1 VKRPDVEAILRPLK
15 PFQRRTVEHAFE
27 QLFLTPDSS
36 ARFLV
41 ADEVGLGKTLVA
53 RGVIAKAIDYY
64 WDSVNRIDII
74 YICSNQ
80 SIALSNLPK
89 LQVANQGER
98 SFALATRLTMLA
110 SELAGEPGQPSLADS
125 KLNFV
130 SFTPGTSF
138 NLGNSGGQ
146 AKERRVLFHL
156 LDGMIEPRIGL
167 KNLMQGGV
175 SRTQWWRDTLDY
187 EPLPLDTGIRLRFQA
202 RFLNDQSLQADID
215 ETIQTW
221 FKKMRERYP
230 TEARVARNRI
240 LGKLRRMLADICVQ
254 ALQPDLIILDEFQ
267 RFKSLLEARN
277 GHVDPAGEL
286 AQALFN
292 APTPEGHRCRT
303 LLLSATP
310 YKLYTA
316 DAEIEH
322 EDHYKDFIDTTRFL
336 FGESEE
342 RVQSMKQQ
350 LARFGSELKRAA
362 QGMPHDVPAAK
373 REVENTL
380 TSVMARTERII
391 ASEDRDAMVVAPQV
405 DLHLKHQ
412 DVRQYMAADSLF
424 RAVGNSDPMEFWKS
438 APYLPHFMHGYKFN
452 EHFDDTLEWFPEKIS
467 KVLAQYP
474 DAFLSSEA
482 IDQWQMIDP
491 GNAKLRELVHDLLD
505 TGLWKL
511 LWIPPTVPYWPMS
524 GAFHGQETRTKSLLF
539 SAWNVVPDVV
549 SGILSY
555 EAERR
560 MVGGSMASYK
570 DPDDQQSQLLDFGS
584 ADSRNRHRLL
594 LLLTPCLKLADEAHP
609 LAADDNDAR
618 DWVRMRVSDLL
629 SELPEPD
636 TGPIDERWEW
646 AVLRLLDP
654 GIDSFL
660 QAWRDEDVDPNA
672 PTRPDSVAFS
682 GHIDDLL
689 ALDPAELG
697 RRPGDLAELVT
708 ELALG
713 APGIL
718 AARSLVAAGLDDS
731 ERRKQAAQLA
741 YSFWKLFN
749 RPAVIRLLKQVAG
762 DDDTTR
768 RSSPYWRLVLRY
780 CIDGNLQAVLD
791 EYWHLTWEQHAWSEK
806 EPLEE
811 ISKRCVRQ
819 MADTI
824 EPRPSRVQAKFY
836 QGNGSSVT
844 QSIIR
849 FRAVVALRF
858 ARIQSDEGAISQ
870 DAVRASFNSPFRPFV
885 LASTSVGQE
894 GLDFHP
900 WCHRLIH
907 WNLPGNPVDMEQR
920 EGRVHRYKGHAVRRN
935 LAHSFANEA
944 LAVWQSGPNLWDALF
959 DLADADARNKGLS
972 DLIPY
977 WIAPGKCKVERRVP
991 LLPFTREVAA
1001 FRQLKRQ
1008 LAAYRVVFGQPRQEE
1023 LLGLLDRA
1031 EIDLDELK
1039 QWTIS
1044 LAPPGTSIAP
1054 AITDPRSRAER
1065 FVWKSGDLK
1074 FTSNPPAKDEEKP

>member
-1 VKRPDVEAILRPLK
+1 

-27 QLFLTPDSS
+27 QLFLAANSS

-64 WDSVNRIDII
+64 WDSVDRIDIV

-80 SIALSNLPK
+80 AIAHSNLPK
-89 LQVANQGER
+89 LQVANEGER

-110 SELAGEPGQPSLADS
+110 SELAGEPGRSSLADS

-138 NLGNSGGQ
+138 NMGHSGGM
-146 AKERRVLFHL
+146 AKERRVLFAL

-167 KNLMQGGV
+167 MNLMQGGV
-175 SRTQWWRDTLDY
+175 TRTQWWRDKLDY
-187 EPLPLDTGIRLRFQA
+187 EPLPLDTGIRLQFQA
-202 RFLNDQSLQADID
+202 RFLNDQALRADVD

-221 FKKMRERYP
+221 FKKMRKRYP
-230 TEARVARNRI
+230 KEARVARNRI
-240 LGKLRRMLADICVQ
+240 LGQLRRTLADICVQ

-267 RFKSLLEARN
+267 RFKGLLEARD

-292 APTPEGHRCRT
+292 APTSEGHKCRT

-336 FGESEE
+336 FGGAED
-342 RVQSMKQQ
+342 RVQLMKQQ
-350 LARFGSELKRAA
+350 LARFGTELKRAA
-362 QGMPHDVPAAK
+362 QGLPHDVPAAK
-373 REVENTL
+373 HDVEESL
-380 TSVMARTERII
+380 TTVMARTERII
-391 ASEDRDAMVVAPQV
+391 ASEDRDAMVHEPHV
-405 DLHLKHQ
+405 DLEFMRH
-412 DVRQYMAADSLF
+412 DVRQYMAAECMF
-424 RAVGNSDPMEFWKS
+424 RAVGDTDPLVFWKS
-438 APYLPHFMHGYKFN
+438 APYLTHFMLGYKFN
-452 EHFDDTLEWFPEKIS
+452 ERFDETLEWFPEKIS
-467 KVLAQYP
+467 EALDRYP
-474 DAFLSSEA
+474 DSFLKA
-482 IDQWQMIDP
+482 ADIDQWKSIDP

-505 TGLWKL
+505 TGIWKL

-524 GAFHGQETRTKSLLF
+524 GAYEGQENRTKSLLF

-560 MVGGSMASYK
+560 MVGGSMDSYR

-584 ADSRNRHRLL
+584 AAQSRNRHRLL
-594 LLLTPCLKLADEAHP
+594 LLLTPCLKLADAAHP
-609 LAADDNDAR
+609 LESEGEDAR
-618 DWVRMRVSDLL
+618 DWMRGKVEALL
-629 SELPEPD
+629 SELPDPD
-636 TGPIDERWEW
+636 TDSVDERWEW

-654 GIDSFL
+654 GIDEFL
-660 QAWRDEDVDPNA
+660 QLWRDESIDTEA
-672 PTRPDSVAFS
+672 QTRPDSAAFS
-682 GHIDDLL
+682 GHVDELL
-689 ALDPAELG
+689 GLDTAELG
-697 RRPGDLAELVT
+697 RRPEGLAELVT

-718 AARSLVAAGLDDS
+718 AARALAAADLDDT
-731 ERRKQAAQLA
+731 ERRRQAAQLA

-749 RPAVIRLLKQVAG
+749 RPAVIRLLQQLAG
-762 DDDTTR
+762 DSDANR
-768 RSSPYWRLVLRY
+768 RANPYWRLVIRY

-791 EYWHLTWEQHAWSEK
+791 EYWHLTWEQHAWSER
-806 EPLEE
+806 EQREE

-836 QGNGSSVT
+836 ESNGSSVT
-844 QSIIR
+844 TSVTR
-849 FRAVVALRF
+849 LRAVLALRF
-858 ARIQSDEGAISQ
+858 AKIQSDEGAISQ

-900 WCHRLIH
+900 W
-907 WNLPGNPVDMEQR
+907 
-920 EGRVHRYKGHAVRRN
+920 
-935 LAHSFANEA
+935 
-944 LAVWQSGPNLWDALF
+944 
-959 DLADADARNKGLS
+959 
-972 DLIPY
+972 
-977 WIAPGKCKVERRVP
+977 
-991 LLPFTREVAA
+991 
-1001 FRQLKRQ
+1001 
-1008 LAAYRVVFGQPRQEE
+1008 
-1023 LLGLLDRA
+1023 
-1031 EIDLDELK
+1031 
-1039 QWTIS
+1039 
-1044 LAPPGTSIAP
+1044 
-1054 AITDPRSRAER
+1054 
-1065 FVWKSGDLK
+1065 
-1074 FTSNPPAKDEEKP
+1074 

>member
-1 VKRPDVEAILRPLK
+1 MPMRRPEVEAILRPLK
-15 PFQRRTVEHAFE
+15 PFQRRTVEHAFT
-27 QLFLTPDSS
+27 QLFEAPGAS

-64 WDSVNRIDII
+64 WDSVGRIDIV

-80 SIALSNLPK
+80 AIAHSNLPK
-89 LQVANQGER
+89 LQVTGDEER

-110 SELAGEPGQPSLADS
+110 TELAGEPGQPSLADS

-138 NLGNSGGQ
+138 NMGHSGGM
-146 AKERRVLFHL
+146 AKERRVLFAL

-167 KNLMQGGV
+167 MNLMQGGV
-175 SRTQWWRDTLDY
+175 TRTQWWRDKLDY
-187 EPLPLDTGIRLRFQA
+187 EPLPLDTGIRLQFQA
-202 RFLNDQSLQADID
+202 RFLNDQALRTDID

-221 FKKMRERYP
+221 FKKMRKRYP
-230 TEARVARNRI
+230 QEARVARNRI
-240 LGKLRRMLADICVQ
+240 LGTLRRMLADICVQ

-267 RFKSLLEARN
+267 RFKGLLEARD

-292 APTPEGHRCRT
+292 ATTPEGHRCRT

-316 DAEIEH
+316 DAEIDH

-336 FGESEE
+336 FGEAED
-342 RVQSMKQQ
+342 RVQLMKQR
-350 LARFGSELKRAA
+350 LTRFGTELKRAA
-362 QGMPHDVPAAK
+362 QGLPHEVPAA
-373 REVENTL
+373 RRDVENTL
-380 TSVMARTERII
+380 TTVMARTERII
-391 ASEDRDAMVVAPQV
+391 ASEDRDAMVDEPPM
-405 DLHLKHQ
+405 DLDLKHH
-412 DVRQYMAADSLF
+412 DVRQYMAAESMF
-424 RAVGNSDPMEFWKS
+424 RVVGDSDPMVFWKS
-438 APYLPHFMHGYKFN
+438 APYLTHFMHGYKFN
-452 EHFDDTLEWFPEKIS
+452 EHFDETLEWFPEKIS
-467 KVLAQYP
+467 GVLDQYP
-474 DAFLSSEA
+474 DAFLSSQA
-482 IDQWQMIDP
+482 IEQWQTIDP

-505 TGLWKL
+505 TGIWKL
-511 LWIPPTVPYWPMS
+511 LWIPPTVPYWSMS
-524 GAFHGQETRTKSLLF
+524 GAFQGQETRTKSLLF

-560 MVGGSMASYK
+560 MVGGSMNSYR

-584 ADSRNRHRLL
+584 AAQSRNRHRLL

-609 LAADDNDAR
+609 LDCENQDAR
-618 DWVRMRVSDLL
+618 EWMRTRVSALL
-629 SELPEPD
+629 AELPDPD
-636 TGPIDERWEW
+636 TGPVDERWEW

-654 GIDSFL
+654 GIDAFL
-660 QAWRDEDVDPNA
+660 ERWRDEDVDPDA
-672 PTRPDSVAFS
+672 PTRPDSGAFS
-682 GHIDDLL
+682 GHVDDLL
-689 ALDPAELG
+689 ELDPAELG
-697 RRPGDLAELVT
+697 RRPEDLEELVT

-718 AARSLVAAGLDDS
+718 AARTLASAGLSED
-731 ERRKQAAQLA
+731 ERRQQASQLA

-749 RPAVIRLLKQVAG
+749 RPAVIRLLQQLAG
-762 DDDTTR
+762 DSDTSGRT
-768 RSSPYWRLVLRY
+768 PYWRLVMRY

-791 EYWHLTWEQHAWSEK
+791 EYWHLTWEQHAWSER
-806 EPLEE
+806 EHREE

-819 MADTI
+819 IADTI
-824 EPRPSRVQAKFY
+824 EPRASRVQAKFY
-836 QGNGSSVT
+836 ESNGSSVT
-844 QSIIR
+844 TSVTR
-849 FRAVVALRF
+849 LRAVLALRF
-858 ARIQSDEGAISQ
+858 AKIQSDEGAISQ

-935 LAHSFANEA
+935 LAHSF
-944 LAVWQSGPNLWDALF
+944 SDDALGAWQ
-959 DLADADARNKGLS
+959 LGRIYGMCSSTWPTGTREAKGLATS
-972 DLIPY
+972 
-977 WIAPGKCKVERRVP
+977 
-991 LLPFTREVAA
+991 
-1001 FRQLKRQ
+1001 FRSGSHR
-1008 LAAYRVVFGQPRQEE
+1008 
-1023 LLGLLDRA
+1023 
-1031 EIDLDELK
+1031 
-1039 QWTIS
+1039 
-1044 LAPPGTSIAP
+1044 
-1054 AITDPRSRAER
+1054 DPIVS
-1065 FVWKSGDLK
+1065 SGGYL
-1074 FTSNPPAKDEEKP
+1074 SCHLPAKLRRSAGSSGSWRRIALSSASPGRKNC

>member
-1 VKRPDVEAILRPLK
+1 MKRPDVEAILRPLK

-27 QLFLTPDSS
+27 QMFEAPDASG
-36 ARFLV
+36 RFLV

-64 WDSVNRIDII
+64 WDSVGRIDII

-80 SIALSNLPK
+80 AIAHSNLPK
-89 LQVANQGER
+89 LQVTTEGER

-138 NLGNSGGQ
+138 NMGHSGGM
-146 AKERRVLFHL
+146 AKERRVLFVL
-156 LDGMIEPRIGL
+156 LDGLVEPRLGL
-167 KNLMQGGV
+167 MNLMQGGV
-175 SRTQWWRDTLDY
+175 TRTDWWRSALDY
-187 EPLPLDTGIRLRFQA
+187 DPLPLDTEIQRRFQE
-202 RFLNDQSLQADID
+202 RFLQDKALREEID

-221 FKKMRERYP
+221 FRKIRYP
-230 TEARVARNRI
+230 YPKVARNARNKI
-240 LGKLRRMLADICVQ
+240 LGTLRRMLADICVH

-267 RFKSLLEARN
+267 RFKGLLEARD

-292 APTPEGHRCRT
+292 APTPEGHRTRT

-322 EDHYKDFIDTTRFL
+322 EDHYKDFLDTTRFL
-336 FGESEE
+336 FGEAED
-342 RVQSMKQQ
+342 RVQLMKQR
-350 LARFGSELKRAA
+350 LSTFGSHLQRAA
-362 QGMPHDVPAAK
+362 QGLPHEVSAAKHDV
-373 REVENTL
+373 ENSLMT
-380 TSVMARTERII
+380 VMARTERII
-391 ASEDRDAMVVAPQV
+391 ASEDRDAMVHEPHV
-405 DLHLKHQ
+405 DLHFEKH
-412 DVRQYMAADSLF
+412 DVHQYMAAESLF
-424 RAVGNSDPMEFWKS
+424 RAVGDTDPLVFWKS
-438 APYLPHFMHGYKFN
+438 APYLTHFMLGYKFN
-452 EHFDDTLEWFPEKIS
+452 EHFDDTLASFPEKVS
-467 KVLAQYP
+467 DVLARYP
-474 DAFLSSEA
+474 DAFLKAED
-482 IDQWQMIDP
+482 IDQWETIDP

-505 TGLWKL
+505 TGIWKL
-511 LWIPPTVPYWPMS
+511 LWIPPTVPYWTMG
-524 GAFHGQETRTKSLLF
+524 GAYEGQENRTKSLLF

-560 MVGGSMASYK
+560 MVGGSMKSYR

-584 ADSRNRHRLL
+584 AAQSRNRHRLL
-594 LLLTPCLKLADEAHP
+594 LLLTPCLTLADDAHP
-609 LAADDNDAR
+609 LESGDEDAR
-618 DWVRMRVSDLL
+618 DWIRAKVEILL
-629 SELPEPD
+629 SELPDPA
-636 TGPIDERWEW
+636 TGPVDERWDW

-654 GIDSFL
+654 GIDEFL
-660 QAWRDEDVDPNA
+660 ELWRDESVDPEA
-672 PTRPDSVAFS
+672 QMRPDSAAFC
-682 GHIDDLL
+682 GHVDDLL
-689 ALDPAELG
+689 ELDPGQLG
-697 RRPGDLAELVT
+697 RRPENLTELVT

-713 APGIL
+713 APGTL
-718 AARSLVAAGLDDS
+718 AARTLESAGLNDI
-731 ERRKQAAQLA
+731 ERRRQAAQLA

-749 RPAVIRLLKQVAG
+749 RPAVIRLLQQVVVHADATG
-762 DDDTTR
+762 
-768 RSSPYWRLVLRY
+768 RSSPYWRLVIRY

-806 EPLEE
+806 ESREG

-819 MADTI
+819 IADSI
-824 EPRPSRVQAKFY
+824 EPRASRVQAKFY
-836 QGNGSSVT
+836 EGNGSSVT
-844 QSIIR
+844 RTVTQL
-849 FRAVVALRF
+849 RAVLALRF

-870 DAVRASFNSPFRPFV
+870 DAVRSSFNSPFRPFV

-935 LAHSFANEA
+935 LAHSFSGDA
-944 LAVWQSGPNLWDALF
+944 LGAWRPGSNLWDVLF
-959 DLADADARNKGLS
+959 DLADGDARNQGLS
-972 DLIPY
+972 DLIPF
-977 WIAPGKCKVERRVP
+977 WIAPGDCKVERRVP
-991 LLPFTREVAA
+991 LLPYTREVAA

-1023 LLGLLDRA
+1023 LLGLLNRA
-1031 EIDLDELK
+1031 DIDPDELGK
-1039 QWTIS
+1039 W
-1044 LAPPGTSIAP
+1044 SINLS
-1054 AITDPRSRAER
+1054 PR
-1065 FVWKSGDLK
+1065 
-1074 FTSNPPAKDEEKP
+1074 